1 MKQNHFLFWLVWVM
15 LFTACAGRN
24 NKIIFRPDLIQD
36 QPQER
41 NDPAETWQIIE
52 SQGGSGESGI
62 PSWVRLYL
70 NGDIRGI
77 ESLDTYSGKY
87 VFVGENRGDNFSG
100 LQQWASGF
108 SIAQDLPRLIAQR
121 VESRL
126 TDPAALYPDD
136 EYGGYFANM
145 IKKAADGEYAG
156 CVREQTFWV
165 KKKVTQR
172 IDGED
177 PETPPEYIVFDRYE
191 FFILISIDKEV
202 LQQKIQ
208 GMMASIKTSESPTR
222 EQAAAVK
229 KINQTF
235 FENF

>member
-15 LFTACAGRN
+15 LLTACAGQK
-24 NKIIFRPDLIQD
+24 KIIFRPDPIQD

-62 PSWVRLYL
+62 PPWVRFYL
-70 NGDIRGI
+70 NGDIRDI

-100 LQQWASGF
+100 LQQWANGF

-121 VESRL
+121 VERRL
-126 TDPAALYPDD
+126 TDSAALYPDD